1 MILGDD
7 EFIFYAIDRNI
18 FFNSCECQVLFFRHI
33 EKLNPELLDRSDG
46 QIFDM
51 MQWKCLFFAGHH
63 CYRWPLD
70 QATVGFNGS

>member
-1 MILGDD
+1 M
-7 EFIFYAIDRNI
+7 
-18 FFNSCECQVLFFRHI
+18 NSFSIPLIVIYSLTPVNAQSFFRHI

-51 MQWKCLFFAGHH
+51 MQWKCFFFAGHH
-63 CYRWPLD
+63 CYRRPLD